1 MEKARPLDYGQ
12 MDRGPKNHECRAR
25 GHQILDPKVVTSEEV
40 IASLMT
46 QPTLAPRQGWASV
59 ADTSRTLTVL
69 FCSL

>member
-40 IASLMT
+40 IASL
-46 QPTLAPRQGWASV
+46 L
-59 ADTSRTLTVL
+59 
-69 FCSL
+69 